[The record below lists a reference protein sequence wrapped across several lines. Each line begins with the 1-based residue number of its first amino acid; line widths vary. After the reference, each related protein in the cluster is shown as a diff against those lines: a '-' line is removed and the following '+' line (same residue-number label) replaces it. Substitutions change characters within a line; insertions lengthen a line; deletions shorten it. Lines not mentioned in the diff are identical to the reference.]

1 MSEKVSQKGLFY
13 ETLNRSNAQILRDR
27 SEDIIIDTQQDYN
40 TAFNI
45 LERDLRNAKAERKA
59 HMDLSP
65 VSKDMLTFTNNFK
78 SQEWVQKDIDL
89 SMKIMNLEM
98 KLEVLRKRIEEL
110 YS

>member
-1 MSEKVSQKGLFY
+1 MSETVAQKGLFY

-27 SEDIIIDTQQDYN
+27 SEDIIIDTKQDYN

-45 LERDLRNAKAERKA
+45 MERDLRNAKAERKS

-65 VSKDMLTFTNNFK
+65 VSKDALTFTSSFK

-89 SMKIMNLEM
+89 SIKIMNFEM

>member
-1 MSEKVSQKGLFY
+1 MSDKTVQKGLFY
-13 ETLNRSNAQILRDR
+13 ETLNGSNAQILRDR
-27 SEDIIIDTQQDYN
+27 SEDIIMDTHQDYN

-45 LERDLRNAKAERKA
+45 LERDLRNAKADRKP

-65 VSKDMLTFTNNFK
+65 VSKDVLTFTTNFK
-78 SQEWVQKDIDL
+78 SQSWVQKDIEL
-89 SMKIMNLEM
+89 SMKIMNFEM